1 MLLCLSF
8 DHRTT
13 PFALLE
19 LLSRHEPHIAASS
32 AAPDLALGTALLSTC
47 NRFEIYLDMPAPET
61 EPFEATQSQVE
72 DAAELVITR
81 LAESTGIAPAALAA
95 SVRVHTGQ
103 VAAEHLIGV
112 ASGLHSAAKGEEEI
126 AGQVRRAHTAAQRAG
141 TVNHT
146 LEQLFQAATRT
157 SRTIKN
163 RTGLRTAGRSL
174 VDLGLRMAESRINE
188 WDETRT
194 LLIGTG
200 AYAGATVAALRARGV
215 RNIEVFSPSGRASA
229 YAERHGLSPI
239 HEEGLATAL
248 SSAHLVIACS
258 RVEDPVLTIDE
269 LRAAPATHPRL
280 LLDFGMPRNID
291 PEVAS
296 TPGVGLL
303 DLETITRHA
312 SVSELGSEAEA
323 LRLVREAAAEFSAA
337 QSERDA
343 LPALL
348 TFRAHVLAIMEDELC
363 RARRSSADPEHSP
376 RSSGEEL
383 LRRFTGRLL
392 HEPMTRIRSLAR
404 AGRTEEATEAMSA
417 LFGLDADAPN
427 S

>member
-19 LLSRHEPHIAASS
+19 LLSRHKPHIAASS
-32 AAPDLALGTALLSTC
+32 AAPDLALGAALLSTC
-47 NRFEIYLDMPAPET
+47 NRFEIYLDMPAPEA
-61 EPFEATQSQVE
+61 EPFAATQSQGE
-72 DAAELVITR
+72 DAAGLVLAR
-81 LAESTGIAPAALAA
+81 LAESTGIAPETLAA
-95 SVRVHTGQ
+95 SVQVHTGQ

-146 LEQLFQAATRT
+146 LEQLFQTATRT
-157 SRTIKN
+157 SRRIKN
-163 RTGLRTAGRSL
+163 RTGWRTAGRSL
-174 VDLGLRMAESRINE
+174 VDLALRMAESRVTA
-188 WDETRT
+188 WDETRI

-200 AYAGATVAALRARGV
+200 AYAGATVAALRARDAH
-215 RNIEVFSPSGRASA
+215 NIEVFSPSGRSSA
-229 YAERHGLSPI
+229 YAERHGLSPV
-239 HEEGLATAL
+239 HKDGLATAL

-258 RVEDPVLTIDE
+258 RVENPVLTVDE

-291 PEVAS
+291 PGVTSA
-296 TPGVGLL
+296 PGVELL

-363 RARRSSADPEHSP
+363 RVRRSNADPGHSP
-376 RSSGEEL
+376 RSTSEET

-404 AGRTEEATEAMSA
+404 AGRADEATEAMNA
-417 LFGLDADAPN
+417 LFGLDTDAPT